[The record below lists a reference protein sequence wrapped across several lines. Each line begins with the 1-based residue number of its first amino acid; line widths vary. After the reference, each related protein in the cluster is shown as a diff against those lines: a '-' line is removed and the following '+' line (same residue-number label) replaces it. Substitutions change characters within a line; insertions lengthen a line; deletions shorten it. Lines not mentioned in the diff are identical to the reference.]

1 MMKKNLITFVGNGSY
16 GNRGCEAIIRGSVN
30 ILGSVFPDY
39 SYYNAYFPDIVPDK
53 KDGIWDKKITYIP
66 LDKGTLRRQL
76 FSPRWWN
83 YKLQEKIAPENA
95 KNFRYRAAR
104 HAIIKS
110 SAVAMVGGD
119 NYSLDYGYPSIFFQ
133 LNEFAYSLGKPVVL
147 WGASVGPFSKDP
159 SYEKY
164 AANELRKV
172 TRIYA
177 RESITVDYLR
187 SIGIESNVIRVSD
200 PAFFM
205 EPEERV
211 FPTEIENK
219 LVEGAIGINL
229 SPLMGR
235 FLDHSNQADWIDQ
248 AKEIIVKITSEIHLP
263 VVLIPHVTFNSPDN
277 KNDDYVFMRRIYDS
291 LSGDLKQN
299 IVLMDRYY
307 NAAETKFLI
316 SKLKAFIGAR
326 THSTIASLS
335 SAVPTLVLG
344 YSIKGKGIIRDLFDN
359 DQWVLEH
366 HQINSSDI
374 LGKLIKLLDSQESIR
389 LQLASRLPKIREQ
402 SLKAAFDLKDF
413 LSSR

>member
-1 MMKKNLITFVGNGSY
+1 MKKTFITFAGNGSY

-30 ILGSVFPDY
+30 ILETVFPDC
-39 SYYNAYFPDIVPDK
+39 SFYNAYFPDIVPDK
-53 KDGIWDKKITYIP
+53 KDGTWDNKVTYLP
-66 LDKGTLRRQL
+66 FDKGSLKRQL
-76 FSPRWWN
+76 FSPRWWDF
-83 YKLQEKIAPENA
+83 KLQQKFSPG
-95 KNFRYRAAR
+95 KSKYFRYRAAR
-104 HAIIKS
+104 HAIKTS
-110 SAVAMVGGD
+110 SVVAMVGGD
-119 NYSLDYGYPSIFFQ
+119 NYSLDYGYPSVFFQ

-187 SIGIESNVIRVSD
+187 SIGIESNVVRVSD

-205 EPEERV
+205 EPEQTV
-211 FPTEIENK
+211 FPPELES
-219 LVEGAIGINL
+219 LLEEGAIGINL
-229 SPLMGR
+229 SKLIGQ
-235 FLDHSNQADWIDQ
+235 FLDKSNPESWIDQ
-248 AKEIIVKITSEIHLP
+248 AKEIILKINGKLGLP
-263 VVLIPHVTFNSPDN
+263 IILIPHVTYKSPDQ
-277 KNDDYVFMRRIYDS
+277 KSDDFVFMESIYRELPTES
-291 LSGDLKQN
+291 KSKV
-299 IVLMDRYY
+299 ILMDRNY
-307 NAAETKFLI
+307 NAAQTKFLI

-344 YSIKGKGIIRDLFDN
+344 YSIKGKGIIKDLFDD

-374 LGKLIKLLDSQESIR
+374 LGKLINLLDSQESIR
-389 LQLASRLPKIREQ
+389 LHLASRLPKIREQ
-402 SLKAAFDLKDF
+402 SLKAALDMKDY
-413 LSSR
+413 LSSD